1 MANDPSIIPTVIRG
15 SLIVPPKGSSTGGS
29 GGFVITMNYGG
40 GDGSDA
46 LDKTWGEIL
55 TAYNDGQTLILKV
68 NMGDTGYGYLNLAIA
83 SVDEASTTTKTFT
96 FMNQYSTDDLGH
108 YMLELIAEISSSD
121 NVNYTST
128 FKMIPSTSI
137 NDING
142 DQSEL
147 KIYPEDIPAA
157 SASTIGGVKLSDAT
171 DSDLNAATGGTA
183 ATPYAVKQLATLVG
197 EKTSFREVT
206 QAEYDALVAANTD
219 DPEVIYVITDS
230 DDSKITGLIYET
242 IHQNQSTWYGTSSTV
257 ANSAGKTVTT
267 TGGDFVLKAGKKVT
281 VKFENGN
288 TASDI
293 TLNVDGMGI
302 KRVTRY
308 GTVTSGIYPWSAG
321 AVIDFIYDGESFIA
335 LNATPTIHIGTK
347 TPSASDGID
356 GDIFLVYDAQS

>member
-1 MANDPSIIPTVIRG
+1 MPNTIRG
-15 SLIVPPKGSSTGGS
+15 SLVVPPKGNSTGGS
-29 GGFVITMNYGG
+29 GGFVITVDS
-40 GDGSDA
+40 DGN
-46 LDKTWGEIL
+46 LDKSWGEII
-55 TAYNDGQTLILKV
+55 TANNEGQNLIIKTVDANGNERILYLDNIDVDSTTNIGDITFVSGTVDGDALQLILSSTDGV
-68 NMGDTGYGYLNLAIA
+68 NHTK
-83 SVDEASTTTKTFT
+83 TTT
-96 FMNQYSTDDLGH
+96 
-108 YMLELIAEISSSD
+108 
-121 NVNYTST
+121 NVNYVVAGSDG
-128 FKMIPSTSI
+128 KLDSGSIPS
-137 NDING
+137 
-142 DQSEL
+142 
-147 KIYPEDIPAA
+147 A
-157 SASTIGGVKLSDAT
+157 SSTTAGGVKLSDAT

-230 DDSKITGLIYET
+230 DDSKIIGLMNET
-242 IHQNQSTWYGTSSTV
+242 IHQNQTTWYGTSSTV

-281 VKFENGN
+281 VKFTNGN

-302 KRVTRY
+302 KKITRY
-308 GTVTSGIYPWSAG
+308 GTVASGIYPWSAG

-335 LNATPTIHIGTK
+335 LNATPTIHLGTK